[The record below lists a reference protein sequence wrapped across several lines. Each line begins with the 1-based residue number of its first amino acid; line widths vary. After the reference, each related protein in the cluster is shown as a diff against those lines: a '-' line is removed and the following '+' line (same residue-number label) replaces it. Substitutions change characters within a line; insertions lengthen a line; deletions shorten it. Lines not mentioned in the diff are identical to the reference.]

1 MAGRAGCP
9 AAVDVQDRDAAV
21 PLLQRLRQSYFS
33 IRLLWADGAYAGRLV
48 DWAREELQLTLDIV
62 KRSDDTA
69 GFVVLPRRWVVERT
83 VSWLMRS
90 RRLVREYETLP
101 AMHEAMVQW
110 SMTML
115 MSSRLA
121 GRRRDAFLTRR
132 PTPRWPGR
140 TPCETSAAQPRA
152 ASRFTRPRTP
162 STRVG
167 LEALAGERANH
178 REAHQL
184 LAQDPVDRIQ
194 EVLHPA

>member
-140 TPCETSAAQPRA
+140 TPLRNLGGSAPGSQP
-152 ASRFTRPRTP
+152 
-162 STRVG
+162 
-167 LEALAGERANH
+167 
-178 REAHQL
+178 
-184 LAQDPVDRIQ
+184 
-194 EVLHPA
+194 LHPAPYPLYSRRPRSARG